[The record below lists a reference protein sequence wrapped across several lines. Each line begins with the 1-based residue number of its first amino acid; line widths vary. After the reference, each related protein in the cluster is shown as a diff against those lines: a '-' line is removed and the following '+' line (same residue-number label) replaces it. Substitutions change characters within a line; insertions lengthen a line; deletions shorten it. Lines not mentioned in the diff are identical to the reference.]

1 MATKCRFGSEQIQ
14 HHLTRISG
22 YANIN
27 DMRGTAKT
35 LQQPQSQYQWSLYR
49 NLVLQL
55 LQNPIPMLHLNIKDV
70 ILKVERDSIHKS
82 IQST

>member
-1 MATKCRFGSEQIQ
+1 
-14 HHLTRISG
+14 
-22 YANIN
+22 
-27 DMRGTAKT
+27 MRGTVKT

-55 LQNPIPMLHLNIKDV
+55 LQTTPMLHLNVKDV
-70 ILKVERDSIHKS
+70 ILKVERDSNHKS